1 MKLKTGGRR
10 ESRKVFM
17 RKIKAR
23 NKRDKV
29 RLVKRLLL
37 KIKK

>member
-23 NKRDKV
+23 NKRDKI
-29 RLVKRLLL
+29 RLVKRLLP
-37 KIKK
+37 KKKL